1 MFSPFRKSENLYS
14 NFQKIEYLVR
24 ILKNKDLV
32 STVKFVTVL
41 KLFACVLT
49 NNIFIF
55 CKILHNNTPKGQN
68 TVYSNTRQLLR
79 LKGMRIRLNI

>member
-49 NNIFIF
+49 NNILFSAKFFTITHLKD
-55 CKILHNNTPKGQN
+55 KILFIQVLG
-68 TVYSNTRQLLR
+68 SS
-79 LKGMRIRLNI
+79 